1 MKKTALA
8 LWAAVMLLVFGGCGL
23 VRVEKAPR
31 EPLDYTLVNSRE
43 VPEEIKKLIETKKT
57 REFQMTYQSGED
69 LYLIKGYGQQ
79 LTGGYS
85 IQVEELGISE
95 NAVFFRTK
103 LLGPQ
108 EDEAGKEPSCPCIV
122 VKIKFREEPV
132 VFE

>member
-8 LWAAVMLLVFGGCGL
+8 LLAAVMLLVFGGCGL

-43 VPEEIKKLIETKKT
+43 VPEEIKKLIEAKKT

-85 IQVEELGISE
+85 IQAEELGIWKML
-95 NAVFFRTK
+95 FFSGRSFWDRRRTR
-103 LLGPQ
+103 
-108 EDEAGKEPSCPCIV
+108 
-122 VKIKFREEPV
+122 RERNPPAPV
-132 VFE
+132 S